1 MKKWLLIFI
10 ISLVIPSLMI
20 GQNFGYKMIT
30 IQTEPSGAELFLNG
44 TPIGKSPATGRVQDG
59 LLAPQYIVRAELDGY
74 QKALYYLDQHW
85 KPGMA
90 CAGACCGMIFLPG
103 FVLLIFAKE
112 HEPEY
117 TFYLQK
123 LD

>member
-1 MKKWLLIFI
+1 MKKWLSIFI
-10 ISLVIPSLMI
+10 IPLIMPSLMI
-20 GQNFGYKMIT
+20 GQGFGYKMIT

-44 TPIGKSPATGRVQDG
+44 TPIGKSPATARVQDG
-59 LLAPQYIVRAELDGY
+59 LLAPQYTVRAELAGY
-74 QKALYYLDQHW
+74 QKAFYYLDQHW

-90 CAGACCGMIFLPG
+90 CSGACCGMIFLPG

-123 LD
+123 IN

>member
-1 MKKWLLIFI
+1 MKKWLSIFI
-10 ISLVIPSLMI
+10 IPLVIPSLMI
-20 GQNFGYKMIT
+20 GQSFGYKMIT

-44 TPIGKSPATGRVQDG
+44 TPIGKSPATVRVQDG
-59 LLAPQYIVRAELDGY
+59 LLAPQYIVRTELDGY
-74 QKALYYLDQHW
+74 QEALYYLDQHL

-90 CAGACCGMIFLPG
+90 CAGACCGMIFFPG
-103 FVLLIFAKE
+103 FALLIFAKE

-123 LD
+123 ID

>member
-1 MKKWLLIFI
+1 
-10 ISLVIPSLMI
+10 
-20 GQNFGYKMIT
+20 MIT

-44 TPIGKSPATGRVQDG
+44 NPIGESPATVRVQDG
-59 LLAPQYIVRAELDGY
+59 LLSPQYTVRVELDGY
-74 QKALYYLDQHW
+74 RTARHYLDQHW
-85 KPGMA
+85 KPGVA

-123 LD
+123 IN